1 MSFQPRLTGSDDENG
16 RDFSKLGLYHKS
28 KLKEIDNTIEGL
40 HETSRKSSHKYSNQ
54 TTRNDSDFFLDKE
67 KDFSSSNEISPLPSE
82 SM

>member
-16 RDFSKLGLYHKS
+16 RDFSKL
-28 KLKEIDNTIEGL
+28 EIDDTIEGL